1 MHPLCGRRGMLFEY
15 RAADWNPA
23 LALRMRAM
31 GVAPRGAVMRSERPN
46 AVV

>member
-1 MHPLCGRRGMLFEY
+1 MHPLCGGRGILFEY

-31 GVAPRGAVMRSERPN
+31 GSFKGRDVAERAAN
-46 AVV
+46 AVA